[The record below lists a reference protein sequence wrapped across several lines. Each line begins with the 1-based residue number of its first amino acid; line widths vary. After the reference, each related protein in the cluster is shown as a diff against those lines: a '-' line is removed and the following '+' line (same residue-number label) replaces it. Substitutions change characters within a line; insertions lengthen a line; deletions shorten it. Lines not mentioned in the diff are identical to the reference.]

1 MSFRWNYARLENDS
15 ALSTLQQ
22 QLGVSPVIARLLA
35 LRGITNYDKAKT
47 FFRPG
52 DRHVHN
58 PYKMRDMETAAT
70 RLAAAIRNQESIL
83 IYGDYDVDGTTST
96 SILYLFF
103 KQFGL
108 KPLYFIPHRF
118 KDGYGIS
125 IDGIQKAIEQEAS
138 LVVSVDCGITAIDEA
153 DYAREQGLDLII
165 CDHHNAGADL
175 PEAYAVIDPKR
186 PDCNYPFDGLSGA
199 GVAYKLV
206 QATLEKL
213 GLPESNAHQFLDLVA
228 ISIASDIVPLIDEN
242 RALMREGLKLIN
254 TNPRVGIRALAEL
267 IRLNIGTISTSQIV
281 FSLGPRINAAGRMQ
295 NASLAVEL
303 LIAEDY
309 AHAKNKAQ
317 ELESINKKRRDTD
330 TLTMTQAMEIIENDT
345 NLEKETA
352 LVLHDPGWHL
362 GVIGIVASRIV
373 DMYCRPTI
381 MLSTVDGYI
390 KGSARSIKGFNI
402 YNALQQCGDLLVQ
415 FGGHAFAA
423 GLTMK
428 PENLPAFR
436 NRLREVI
443 AEDLCQDD
451 FKPELTIDAELD
463 LSKVDLKFWK
473 ILNQFE
479 PFGPQNLR
487 PVFVSRSLRVVGTP
501 SVVGNGHLKMKVSQ
515 NGSAPFDVIGFN
527 MHEHLPMVLKA
538 NGSGIDIAY
547 VLEENTWRQKKSLQ
561 IRLKDVAQTR
571 DHKKL
576 RATAG
581 LNE

>member
-1 MSFRWNYARLENDS
+1 MSFRWNYARLENNS

-22 QLGVSPVIARLLA
+22 QLGVSPIIARLLA
-35 LRGITNYDKAKT
+35 LRGITTYDKAKT

-58 PYKMRDMETAAT
+58 PYEMKDMDAAAT
-70 RLAAAIRNQESIL
+70 RLAAAIRNQEKIL

-96 SILYLFF
+96 ALLYLFF

-125 IDGIQKAIEQEAS
+125 VEGIQKAIEQEAS
-138 LVVSVDCGITAIDEA
+138 LVVSVDCGITAISEA
-153 DYAREQGLDLII
+153 DFAREQGLDLII
-165 CDHHNAGADL
+165 CDHHNAGSSIPQAF
-175 PEAYAVIDPKR
+175 AVIDPKR
-186 PDCNYPFDGLSGA
+186 PDCDYPFDGLSGA

-213 GLPESNAHQFLDLVA
+213 GLPQSHAQQYLDLVA

-242 RALMREGLKLIN
+242 RALMREGLKIIN
-254 TNPRVGIRALAEL
+254 TNPRVGVRALAEL
-267 IRLNIGTISTSQIV
+267 VRLNIGSISTSQIV
-281 FSLGPRINAAGRMQ
+281 FSLGPRINAAGRMRD
-295 NASLAVEL
+295 AGVAVEL
-303 LIAEDY
+303 LISEDY
-309 AHAKNKAQ
+309 EQAKGKAQ
-317 ELESINKKRRDTD
+317 ELESINKRRRDTD
-330 TLTMTQAMEIIENDT
+330 TETMTRAMEIIENEM
-345 NLEKETA
+345 NLEQETA
-352 LVLHDPGWHL
+352 LVLHEDNWHL

-381 MLSTVDGYI
+381 MLSTVDGYV

-402 YNALQQCGDLLVQ
+402 YNALQKCEDLLVQ

-436 NRLREVI
+436 KRLREVI

-463 LSKVDLKFWK
+463 LSKIDLKFWK

-501 SVVGNGHLKMKVSQ
+501 SVVGNGHLKMRVAQ

-527 MHEHLPMVLKA
+527 MHEHLPLVREA
-538 NGSGIDIAY
+538 NGTGIDIAY

-561 IRLKDVAQTR
+561 IRLKDVAQTQE
-571 DHKKL
+571 HKKI
-576 RATAG
+576 RVAAG
-581 LNE
+581 APE